1 MDRLPAPD
9 EVLLRR
15 FGLVRAVGGAAYIL
29 AVGVLW
35 AILGRDVWP
44 LAMGVPVLAVVTTLY
59 FTRSTRFP
67 RTAIVVSLAAD
78 AVVLGGA
85 IAFLGGTGSGL
96 VMLYAIVVVSAGI
109 LLGPGAAASFTG
121 FTVVLSL
128 LQLLIEEMGYPPV
141 LLHRPELDDRIPI
154 LTASLAGLAS
164 VGYLSATYASRL
176 HELIAEAGARYDAVQ
191 RLGRRRRSFVARAA
205 VDVRGPLA
213 DLDAL
218 ASELDTET
226 GELSDSDRR
235 RLASRLRM
243 QVTVLEAELA
253 QLADASVMDDTVES
267 RPQPITLRR
276 VLEDVVVALGERLQ
290 AHIVDLDLPPL
301 KVLGDPRATRRVV
314 FNLLENVVEH
324 TPAGTIVHIRAVRTA
339 GHVVLVLTDDGPGI
353 PEDVV
358 PRLFSGPREGRRDA
372 REALPKVGLPLVAEL
387 CAAMNAEVRY
397 EPAPNGGARFM
408 VKMRMAP
415 SAAPS
420 ADDAPRDEVTIQGAR
435 GEVRSPTPHREHW
448 RPPRSRG

>member
-154 LTASLAGLAS
+154 LAVSLAGLAS

-176 HELIAEAGARYDAVQ
+176 HELIAEAGARFDAVQ
-191 RLGRRRRSFVARAA
+191 RRGRRRRSFVARAA

-218 ASELDTET
+218 ANELDTEM
-226 GELSDSDRR
+226 GELSESDRR

-324 TPAGTIVHIRAVRTA
+324 TPAGTTVHIRAVRTA

-353 PEDVV
+353 PSDVA
-358 PRLFSGPREGRRDA
+358 PRLFRGPAEGRRDA

-387 CAAMNAEVRY
+387 CAAMKAEVRY

-415 SAAPS
+415 SGAPS
-420 ADDAPRDEVTIQGAR
+420 ADDAPREAVAVQGGR
-435 GEVRSPTPHREHW
+435 GEVRSPTPHREH
-448 RPPRSRG
+448 

>member
-15 FGLVRAVGGAAYIL
+15 FGLVRAIGGGAYII
-29 AVGVLW
+29 AVAVLW
-35 AILGRDVWP
+35 LILGRAVWP
-44 LAMGVPVLAVVTTLY
+44 LAIGVPVLAVVTTLY
-59 FTRSTRFP
+59 FTRSARFP
-67 RTAIVVSLAAD
+67 RTAVVVSLAAD

-128 LQLLIEEMGYPPV
+128 LQLLVEEMGYPPV
-141 LLHRPELDDRIPI
+141 LLHRPALDDRIPI
-154 LTASLAGLAS
+154 LAVSLAGLAS

-191 RLGRRRRSFVARAA
+191 RRGWRRRSFVARAA

-218 ASELDTET
+218 ARELDDDAGDLTD
-226 GELSDSDRR
+226 LDRR

-243 QVTVLEAELA
+243 QVTVLDAELA
-253 QLADASVMDDTVES
+253 QLADASVMDDTS
-267 RPQPITLRR
+267 DARPEPVTLRR
-276 VLEDVVVALGERLQ
+276 VLEDVVVALGERLH

-324 TPAGTIVHIRAVRTA
+324 TPPGTTVHIRAVTTA

-353 PEDVV
+353 PDDIAA
-358 PRLFSGPREGRRDA
+358 RLFTGPLQGRDA
-372 REALPKVGLPLVAEL
+372 LQALPKVGLPLVAEL
-387 CAAMNAEVRY
+387 CEAMKAEVRY
-397 EPAPNGGARFM
+397 EPAPTGGARFM

-415 SAAPS
+415 SGAPS
-420 ADDAPRDEVTIQGAR
+420 ADDAPRAESEPVQGGR
-435 GEVRSPTPHREHW
+435 GEPRSPAAHREH
-448 RPPRSRG
+448 